1 MFTEQD
7 GRCYLCGRQLPAL
20 RRNIVIDHDHDCCK
34 LGPSGQS
41 FSCSYCRRGL
51 ACQSCNTGIGRFGE
65 DPQLMRLVANNL
77 ERAQVTTKALMMTR
91 PEQGDLLG
99 QEV

>member
-1 MFTEQD
+1 
-7 GRCYLCGRQLPAL
+7 
-20 RRNIVIDHDHDCCK
+20 
-34 LGPSGQS
+34 
-41 FSCSYCRRGL
+41 
-51 ACQSCNTGIGRFGE
+51 
-65 DPQLMRLVANNL
+65 MRLVANNL